1 MRSGYFSLLADCRL
15 LCEVTFQLFL
25 LSDQHIALMLRD
37 HMRPLDSERLSI
49 LLSRLLISTKKR
61 PDFFLKWEKQ
71 TT

>member
-1 MRSGYFSLLADCRL
+1 MRSGYFSLFADCRL

-25 LSDQHIALMLRD
+25 LSVQYIALMH

-49 LLSRLLISTKKR
+49 LLFRLLISTKKR
-61 PDFFLKWEKQ
+61 PVVLKWEKQ